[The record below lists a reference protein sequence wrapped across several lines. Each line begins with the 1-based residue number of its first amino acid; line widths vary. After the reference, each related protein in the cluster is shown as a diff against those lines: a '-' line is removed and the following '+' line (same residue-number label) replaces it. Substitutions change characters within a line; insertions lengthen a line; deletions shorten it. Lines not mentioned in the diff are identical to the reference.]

1 MSYHLLCHTAHGT
14 HYLINDRQYFNNP
27 FYRVIIV
34 SANEVILDG

>member
-1 MSYHLLCHTAHGT
+1 MSHYLLCHTAHGT

-34 SANEVILDG
+34 SAYEVILDG